1 MGLVPYERWV
11 LATPLL
17 REEIQE
23 RLRQLL
29 AQQQRAEIAFEGDVF
44 EQGFELCRV
53 IPYAPAF
60 SLRYR
65 GRFRDREEGGTRIL
79 FAIRLPDRT
88 LRWLIAIFSV
98 LGSFALLLFLQFFA
112 PFLPPIGNVIAAI
125 VIFGSIM
132 AYAIIWGLFKAE
144 AEKGK
149 EILFNVLDVEQ
160 VRKPE
165 YHFGRM

>member
-1 MGLVPYERWV
+1 MSKRNGIS
-11 LATPLL
+11 TL
-17 REEIQE
+17 RTVGFSNS
-23 RLRQLL
+23 L
-29 AQQQRAEIAFEGDVF
+29 IA
-44 EQGFELCRV
+44 
-53 IPYAPAF
+53 
-60 SLRYR
+60 R
-65 GRFRDREEGGTRIL
+65 GNSGTIAAASG
-79 FAIRLPDRT
+79 AIRLPDRT

-125 VIFGSIM
+125 VILGSIM

>member
-1 MGLVPYERWV
+1 MWLVPYERWV
-11 LATPLL
+11 LETSLP
-17 REEIQE
+17 REVVQE

-29 AQQQRAEIAFEGDVF
+29 MQQRQEHIVFQGDVF

-53 IPYAPAF
+53 IPQVPAF

-79 FAIRLPDRT
+79 FAVRLPDRT
-88 LRWLIAIFSV
+88 LRWLIPIFSI
-98 LGSFALLLFLQFFA
+98 LGSFSLLLLLQFVA
-112 PFLPPIGNVIAAI
+112 PFLPPIGNVIAAVLI
-125 VIFGSIM
+125 LGSMM

-144 AEKGK
+144 SEKGK